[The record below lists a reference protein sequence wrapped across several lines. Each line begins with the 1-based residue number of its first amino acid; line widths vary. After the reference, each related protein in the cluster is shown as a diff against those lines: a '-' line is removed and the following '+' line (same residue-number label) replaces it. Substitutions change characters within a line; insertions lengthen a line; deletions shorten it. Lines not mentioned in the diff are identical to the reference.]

1 MKTNT
6 IIIVAIILWG
16 LLGIDAT
23 AQIRRSTPHKTTVQK
38 PKVTAANP
46 WTVYEEVDD
55 YTMKKSYRLNY
66 TDEKNGLSAMFF
78 PIQNHISIAKIY
90 SPEVYMDEIIDAIV
104 DNRCSI
110 APQQATVQYRLI
122 KGKDT
127 IERIE
132 YVPIAFYGVADGQ
145 RIDRNGF
152 YSFMSLNITADELK
166 KYEYLTIKHYDKISK
181 REVVRQIDLVGFYLA
196 FLKLPEE
203 YHGPV
208 YKKQIEIDG
217 HAKYQGL
224 DINGTISSFEEQLKT
239 IGFTHIRTDEKSF
252 ARYYSGLVD
261 GEDVTLEVSVTKMT
275 RTVDLVSEQ
284 YIFTNTTSA
293 FSKYALLKD
302 KLTKKY
308 GNDFEKK
315 ENSHRINW
323 VIPGGSI
330 SLDIDKDIVVSVSYS
345 DDKNILKSIS
355 ELREYIQKK

>member
-90 SPEVYMDEIIDAIV
+90 SPEVYMDEIIDAI
-104 DNRCSI
+104 
-110 APQQATVQYRLI
+110 
-122 KGKDT
+122 
-127 IERIE
+127 RIE